1 MGWTFFADHN
11 PHQSRADILRREFE
25 HAPSEKN
32 PWAYGF
38 EYITERGSTVY
49 AVMWKENPSEGTPR
63 QYFGIIFMTQRSRG
77 EFGYKE
83 VGEECGPYQYGAPL
97 KMINMLDRLAPSE
110 NGYALK
116 WRAAVRAHHAKK
128 RERLK
133 LAPGM
138 RVTIGPSDERVYELV
153 EPRRALFTGRAAG
166 WYVIEVATGARYRM
180 SAAHAARARL
190 APEPFPGMGDDQL
203 LAELAQ

>member
-1 MGWTFFADHN
+1 MGWTFFADWN
-11 PHQSRADILRREFE
+11 KNESRADIIRREFE
-25 HAPSEKN
+25 QVPTDKN

-38 EYITERGSTVY
+38 EYIAERGATVY
-49 AVMWKENPSEGTPR
+49 AVMWKENPSAGTPR
-63 QYFGIIFMTQRSRG
+63 TYFGIIFMTQRKRG

-83 VGEECGPYQYGAPL
+83 IGEECGPYQYGAPL
-97 KMINMLDRLAPSE
+97 KMVDMLDRLAPAE

-116 WRAAVRAHHAKK
+116 WRAAVRERHAKK

-138 RVTIGPSDERVYELV
+138 RVTIGPSDERVYEI
-153 EPRRALFTGRAAG
+153 EEKRTRGGRAAG
-166 WYVIEVATGARYRM
+166 WYVIEVATGRRYAM

-203 LAELAQ
+203 LEALGVTA

>member
-1 MGWTFFADHN
+1 MGWTFFGDYN
-11 PHQSRADILRREFE
+11 RNESRADIIRRTFE
-25 HAPSEKN
+25 HAPSDSN

-38 EYITERGSTVY
+38 EYITERGSDVY
-49 AVMWKENPSEGTPR
+49 AVMWRENPSEGTPR
-63 QYFGIIFMTQRSRG
+63 HYFGITFLTQRSRG

-83 VGEECGPYQYGAPL
+83 VEESCGPYKYGAPL
-97 KMINMLDRLAPSE
+97 KMINMLDRLAPDAG
-110 NGYALK
+110 GYALK
-116 WRAAVRAHHAKK
+116 WRAAVREHHAKK

-138 RVTIGPSDERVYELV
+138 RVAIGPSDERIYELV

-190 APEPFPGMGDDQL
+190 APEPFPAMGDDQL
-203 LAELAQ
+203 LEALEQ